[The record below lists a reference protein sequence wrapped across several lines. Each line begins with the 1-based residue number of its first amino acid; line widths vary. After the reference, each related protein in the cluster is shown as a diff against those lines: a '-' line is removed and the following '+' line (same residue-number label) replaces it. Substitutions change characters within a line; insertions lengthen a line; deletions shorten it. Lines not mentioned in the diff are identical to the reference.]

1 MSYQIKYA
9 GPWSYFHIP
18 EIEEMG
24 LLHGFFTASS
34 PVVTVD
40 KTQGRDFIDLFRL
53 KDFIALHQE
62 HGDTVHVIRDGYR
75 PRTGDGII
83 ITEKNVAG
91 VIKTADCLPVILFE
105 PDYPVVSIVHAGWRG
120 TLKKITKKAVRV
132 ISDLGGNIEKI
143 VAILGPSVNR
153 CCYTVGDD
161 LYIAFKEMGFSDSIF
176 KITENSFFLSLRKAN
191 KEILF
196 DEGVSVIYDIDI
208 CTLCTD
214 GLFHSYRRGDRDKRQ
229 INFVSLL

>member
-1 MSYQIKYA
+1 MPYEIKYV
-9 GPWSYFHIP
+9 GDWSYFYVP

-24 LLHGFFTASS
+24 LFHGFFTALS

-40 KTQGRDFIDLFRL
+40 RTKGRDFLDLFGL

-62 HGDTVHVIRDGYR
+62 HGDIVHVIKDGYR
-75 PRTGDGII
+75 PQTGDGII
-83 ITEKNVAG
+83 IAEKNIAG
-91 VIKTADCLPVILFE
+91 IVKTADCLPVILFE
-105 PDYPVVSIVHAGWRG
+105 PDFPVASIVHAGWRG
-120 TLKKITKKAVRV
+120 TLKGITKNAIKAM
-132 ISDLGGNIEKI
+132 SDMGACLDKI
-143 VAILGPSVNR
+143 IAVLGPSVNG

-161 LYIAFKEMGFSDSIF
+161 LYRVFKEKGFSEKVF
-176 KITENSFFLSLRKAN
+176 KRTNNTFFLSLREAN

-196 DEGVSVIYDIDI
+196 KEGISTIYDIDI

-229 INFVSLL
+229 INFVSLQ